1 LNSPLPQYPE
11 SAISVERYSPSA
23 KDAWDDFVL
32 ELTERDK
39 VPGRNRGT
47 PMYGYFKRAIDLV
60 VALVLCIVLAP
71 LLVVVALA
79 IRSESSGPA
88 LFRQQRRGKN
98 MRPFTFVKFR
108 SLRHGVPD
116 PHANY
121 EMVEE
126 DPRITRVG
134 AFLRRTSLDE
144 LPQLFNVL
152 AGTMSLVG
160 PRPLVEWESQLA
172 WKSHPQR
179 FEVKPGITG
188 LSQVAVRNSVGFGE
202 RLDWDVVYVKQRS
215 LTLDLR
221 LLLQTPWSLLR
232 GQAIYP
238 QSR

>member
-1 LNSPLPQYPE
+1 
-11 SAISVERYSPSA
+11 
-23 KDAWDDFVL
+23 
-32 ELTERDK
+32 
-39 VPGRNRGT
+39 
-47 PMYGYFKRAIDLV
+47 
-60 VALVLCIVLAP
+60 
-71 LLVVVALA
+71 
-79 IRSESSGPA
+79 
-88 LFRQQRRGKN
+88 
-98 MRPFTFVKFR
+98 
-108 SLRHGVPD
+108 
-116 PHANY
+116 
-121 EMVEE
+121 MVEE

-172 WKSHPQR
+172 WKSHPER

-188 LSQVAVRNSVGFGE
+188 LSQVAVRNSVAFGE

-221 LLLQTPWSLLR
+221 LLLQTPWSVLR

-238 QSR
+238 QPRLGTLENQLFSTKPCDEVLY